1 MQERSLVFCTVFPNY
16 RDFHF
21 YKDPG
26 QIPYR
31 FSLRGYDTSV
41 VCYGRSG
48 DYPET
53 ERHLKVIAIPD
64 RYTSRKFSAG
74 IAWYLVRHARSID
87 ILNIFHYSW
96 SSLLFSFIY
105 KTFNRR
111 GFAYLKLDDCI
122 YARRDNSAPEEHRDA
137 ALRLGGAGL
146 KSRLRRY
153 IARRYMEGRIDL
165 WSIEDEESRS
175 ILEAENPFLRGK
187 LITVYNGHTADLAGA
202 PSFRGFRQKEDIILT
217 AGRLGTFQKA
227 TDVILDA
234 FRFIAGSSGYQ
245 LHLAG
250 EVEPAF
256 RPFVEQFY
264 REFPE
269 LADRVIFHG
278 SLRRNELF
286 ELYNRSRIFCLP
298 SRFEGMAVVLP
309 EAMHYGNAIVTT
321 ADGSLRPL
329 IEAGKF
335 GLVVERD
342 DSRALADALLKLITD
357 RGMTERMAEEA
368 RRISSGLLSWDRI
381 TDVLTVAIRERK
393 GL

>member
-1 MQERSLVFCTVFPNY
+1 MP
-16 RDFHF
+16 
-21 YKDPG
+21 
-26 QIPYR
+26 
-31 FSLRGYDTSV
+31 SV
-41 VCYGRSG
+41 
-48 DYPET
+48 
-53 ERHLKVIAIPD
+53 
-64 RYTSRKFSAG
+64 
-74 IAWYLVRHARSID
+74 
-87 ILNIFHYSW
+87 
-96 SSLLFSFIY
+96 
-105 KTFNRR
+105 
-111 GFAYLKLDDCI
+111 
-122 YARRDNSAPEEHRDA
+122 
-137 ALRLGGAGL
+137 
-146 KSRLRRY
+146 
-153 IARRYMEGRIDL
+153 
-165 WSIEDEESRS
+165 
-175 ILEAENPFLRGK
+175 
-187 LITVYNGHTADLAGA
+187 
-202 PSFRGFRQKEDIILT
+202 
-217 AGRLGTFQKA
+217 
-227 TDVILDA
+227 
-234 FRFIAGSSGYQ
+234 FIAGSSGYQ

-357 RGMTERMAEEA
+357 REMTERMAEEA